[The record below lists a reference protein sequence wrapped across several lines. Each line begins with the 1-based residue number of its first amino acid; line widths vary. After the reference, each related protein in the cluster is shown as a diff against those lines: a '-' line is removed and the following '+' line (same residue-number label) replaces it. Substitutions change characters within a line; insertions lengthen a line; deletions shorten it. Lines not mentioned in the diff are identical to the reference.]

1 MSEIRRPSHQDG
13 FENSKGKEELGFLCD
28 HSNPFGDIRSI
39 HPLHGSKFEKNLSLL
54 GRKKTIEDLQE
65 SGFPGSIRSDHP
77 NKLSLLH
84 PKRDILEHPIF
95 MITKGDEIDFD
106 HNVLIAFLVLKR

>member
-13 FENSKGKEELGFLCD
+13 FENSEGKEELSLLRD
-28 HSNPFGDIRSI
+28 HRNPFGDIRSR
-39 HPLHGSKFEKNLSLL
+39 HPLDGSKVEKDLSLL
-54 GRKKTIEDLQE
+54 RHEKTIKDLQE

-84 PKRDILEHPIF
+84 QKRDILEHPIF
-95 MITKGDEIDFD
+95 MITKGDGIDFN